1 MSDAVNDKNFK
12 ITLSNADLRYIL
24 TVMKPVEPT
33 ETWRSYSNNIYCKC
47 QNGKLRA
54 YRTDR
59 NRMHVVEVPYIG
71 DEGDVVMPVLT
82 KVPKAVYDVGIIFDE
97 KTITLDYGLSKEIIQ
112 RPPNDFGEVKFD
124 SVIPKLESVVPTRT
138 PELTISMDV
147 KFVADFVVA
156 LSKGKTKLMDL
167 EYYGENKP
175 FVLRVGD
182 TFAVIMP
189 IVKHEN

>member
-1 MSDAVNDKNFK
+1 MTDTIKTATTDFK
-12 ITLSNADLRYIL
+12 ITLSNADLRHIM

-59 NRMHVVEVPYIG
+59 HRMHVVEVPYVG

-82 KVPKAVYDVGIIFDE
+82 KVPKAVYDVRIIFDE

-124 SVIPKLESVVPTRT
+124 SVIPCTS
-138 PELTISMDV
+138 PEITLIMDV
-147 KFVADFVVA
+147 KQIADFAVA
-156 LSKGKTKLMDL
+156 LSKRKTKLMDL
-167 EYYGENKP
+167 EYYGEKKP